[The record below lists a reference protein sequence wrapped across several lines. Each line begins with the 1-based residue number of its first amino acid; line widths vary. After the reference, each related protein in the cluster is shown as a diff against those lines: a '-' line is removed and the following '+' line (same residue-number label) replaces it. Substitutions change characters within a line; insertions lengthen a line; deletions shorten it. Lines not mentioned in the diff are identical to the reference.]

1 MDRKHSTVCSL
12 SFLPP
17 LWWQTGFLP
26 CFSTLA
32 PSSFPFLYSQCGSQ
46 PCTAEFFCAWSFGQ
60 GTPGWVSQGLR
71 NASEIPLH
79 PSLTLSK
86 ASVPKG
92 RGGRVPLPGTGALT
106 WMGGLPGIVS
116 PRRYPSPAQPSFTL
130 CIPTWLSLLQSAPAP
145 PPTSIHCPTSQGM

>member
-1 MDRKHSTVCSL
+1 MPPGLAKPVFAGGTEMLQRVEGAGGCMGRKHWAVCSL

-32 PSSFPFLYSQCGSQ
+32 PSSFPLFYSQCGSQ
-46 PCTAEFFCAWSFGQ
+46 SCTAEVFRAWSFGQ

-79 PSLTLSK
+79 PSLTLFS
-86 ASVPKG
+86 G
-92 RGGRVPLPGTGALT
+92 EEGGFLCQGWEALT
-106 WMGGLPGIVS
+106 WTCGLPGIAS
-116 PRRYPSPAQPSFTL
+116 PLACDVKNRPQKIPQPS
-130 CIPTWLSLLQSAPAP
+130 SV
-145 PPTSIHCPTSQGM
+145 